1 MFCGMKDTAR
11 RPRLGRPTLHGE
23 RMDLFRLMLTTEQRE
38 AAEAEAE
45 RRGVSV
51 SEVLRGWID
60 AGRAKKPRRAE

>member
-1 MFCGMKDTAR
+1 
-11 RPRLGRPTLHGE
+11 
-23 RMDLFRLMLTTEQRE
+23 MDLFRLMLTTEQRE

>member
-1 MFCGMKDTAR
+1 MET
-11 RPRLGRPTLHGE
+11 
-23 RMDLFRLMLTTEQRE
+23 FRVLLTREQRE

>member
-1 MFCGMKDTAR
+1 MKATVR
-11 RPRLGRPTLHGE
+11 RPRPGRPALHGE
-23 RMDLFRLMLTTEQRE
+23 RMETFRVLLTREQRE
-38 AAEAEAE
+38 AAEVEAE